1 MKKRITTKTLESREQ
16 TKLFEFA
23 SHFNELKWMFAI
35 PNGGY
40 RNPREAANLKRQGV
54 KAGVSD
60 IFLPLPTNKYHG
72 LFIEMKVHPNK
83 PSEKQKIFISNML
96 KNGYSCKVCYSS
108 EDAVKEINN
117 YIGRKIWEKS

>member
-23 SHFNELKWMFAI
+23 SHFNE
-35 PNGGY
+35 
-40 RNPREAANLKRQGV
+40 AANLKRQGV

-60 IFLPLPTNKYHG
+60 IFLPLPNEKYHG
-72 LFIEMKVHPNK
+72 MFIEMKVHPNK

-108 EDAVKEINN
+108 EEAVKEIIK
-117 YIGRKIWEKS
+117 YIGRNLWDKN

>member
-1 MKKRITTKTLESREQ
+1 MKKKINSKTLESREQ

-60 IFLPLPTNKYHG
+60 IFLPIPNNRYHG
-72 LFIEMKVHPNK
+72 MFIEMKVHPNK
-83 PSEKQKIFISNML
+83 PSPKQKIFISNML
-96 KNGYSCKVCYSS
+96 KNGYCCKICYSAD
-108 EDAVKEINN
+108 EAVKEINK
-117 YIGRKIWEKS
+117 YIGRNLWNKK

>member
-60 IFLPLPTNKYHG
+60 IFLPLPTDKYHG

-83 PSEKQKIFISNML
+83 PYL
-96 KNGYSCKVCYSS
+96 KNKKYSYLTCLKM
-108 EDAVKEINN
+108 DTLVKYVIHL
-117 YIGRKIWEKS
+117 KKLLKK